1 MGLKNSPIISENGSS
16 SSRIRP
22 ILRPSA
28 PRSVAPLYERW
39 IFERTMWA
47 ATGKASAA
55 SERSKIRDLAREQI
69 MLVNSELR
77 GALESMGALHSEI
90 RRVISD
96 ELKELSNR
104 ELKTIADR
112 RTRAI
117 AELTRHN
124 PKASFRGWLKQ
135 QIMDGDVAAA
145 EASRVLRCRETDQSE
160 EKARTTPSKVTDIG
174 RVRSLVST
182 KRGSQRRLIK
192 AVDGDKI
199 SLASGETAIT
209 EWDEQSRRWSAV
221 QKLQHDQL
229 DLKIGLEYVIYVNR
243 DDRLQIDLPS
253 TLIFRSCQQTAL
265 KTLSPLKAKSRGR

>member
-1 MGLKNSPIISENGSS
+1 MESDNSRTNRRCKNSEGS
-16 SSRIRP
+16 
-22 ILRPSA
+22 
-28 PRSVAPLYERW
+28 
-39 IFERTMWA
+39 
-47 ATGKASAA
+47 
-55 SERSKIRDLAREQI
+55 LANYAI
-69 MLVNSELR
+69 
-77 GALESMGALHSEI
+77 
-90 RRVISD
+90 D
-96 ELKELSNR
+96 EPEFTAKLGL
-104 ELKTIADR
+104 D
-112 RTRAI
+112 
-117 AELTRHN
+117 
-124 PKASFRGWLKQ
+124 F
-135 QIMDGDVAAA
+135 AAA

-199 SLASGETAIT
+199 SLASGETAII

-221 QKLQHDQL
+221 QKLQYDQL